1 MKNWKLAAELFRLA
15 LNAPEQS
22 DVDPAEYE
30 DQQFDDW
37 YNVATDYLAA
47 RTEFLAAQTN
57 YEKCDTLRKQAIAS
71 ILDQFKQGKTLVR
84 SEQAYIQNGD
94 SGWDWVGRV
103 TSSAGDDIDEHNLSF
118 HTYDTIGDDPDEE
131 YVGKDVWSHI
141 DDISTDCLC
150 AVADNLY
157 A

>member
-1 MKNWKLAAELFRLA
+1 MKNWKEIANLLWLEMGQPAGL
-15 LNAPEQS
+15 
-22 DVDPAEYE
+22 DPAEYE
-30 DQQFDDW
+30 DQMFDQW
-37 YNVATDYLAA
+37 YEVATEFRAS
-47 RTEFLAAQTN
+47 RTH
-57 YEKCDTLRKQAIAS
+57 YEKCDTIRKEAIAS

-94 SGWDWVGRV
+94 SGWDWVGRIS
-103 TSSAGDDIDEHNLSF
+103 TENGNDILSF
-118 HTYDTIGDDPDEE
+118 HTYDTTQYENDDE
-131 YVGKDVWSHI
+131 YEGCDIYRNI